1 MIVLEVLGMI
11 AMVLAVIGVLLNNRK
26 NRNCFYVWF
35 ISNII
40 LIYVHLNVD
49 LYSLV
54 VRDIVFLLLAVEGW
68 YKWRK

>member
-1 MIVLEVLGMI
+1 MIVLETLGTI

-35 ISNII
+35 ISNSI
-40 LIYVHLNVD
+40 LIYVHLNVN

-54 VRDIVFLLLAVEGW
+54 IRNIVFLLLAVEGW